1 MYVWGSSKTALLLF
15 RVALQ
20 SELPSYMLGAL
31 RYPFPRYFP
40 MMMIAELPFVL
51 IVVYIG
57 ESFLERNGGIFA
69 VALALGVTLMVIA
82 FRSLQREM
90 TAP

>member
-1 MYVWGSSKTALLLF
+1 MYVWGPSKTALLLF

-20 SELPSYMLGAL
+20 SELPSYVLGAL

-40 MMMIAELPFVL
+40 MMVIAQLSFVL
-51 IVVYIG
+51 LVVYLG
-57 ESFLERNGGIFA
+57 EAFLERNGGIFA
-69 VALALGVTLMVIA
+69 VALALGVTRMVIA
-82 FRSLQREM
+82 FRSLQRER